1 MDDYQY
7 ALLMEEFAR
16 HQREY
21 NTPELARELLFRH
34 GLIDEN
40 GELAERYRS
49 TNCQ

>member
-7 ALLMEEFAR
+7 ELLKQEFAR
-16 HQREY
+16 LKREY
-21 NTPELARELLFRH
+21 NTPELARQLLYSH
-34 GLIDEN
+34 GLLDEN